1 MRIANR
7 LLLGATVLVWASA
20 PLLAQT
26 GARPAVPAVPAQPG
40 RQALATPAPKPMAA
54 TAAPTA
60 APASAAPNTDDPPT
74 TDDVAAP
81 TASDA
86 PPSASAEPP
95 SAAPPSADAPVSTPK
110 PVAAPASTAAPV
122 AAAPT
127 ASGKPPAVPPKG
139 AAAQTASAAPATS
152 AAPDTKTEDTASP
165 APAEP
170 AEPEGNPDD
179 SNSIVATV
187 NDQSISD
194 YEVRQRVALYLATS
208 GINQQ
213 LTPDQK
219 KRIRSQILES
229 LEAEKIQLQ
238 EAVKKKIT
246 VSPVEVDKRINAMM
260 TDNKFTIEQLRETLT
275 KAGASEEALRAQI
288 TASIAWMK
296 TVQDEYGDRVNITPE
311 MVDAE
316 MARHAEGANKP
327 HYRVLEIF
335 LPVENP
341 EQDAKVKKDAEEII
355 KQLHQGAPFP
365 MVARQFSQH
374 PTAATNGDMGW
385 VNDGQLAPELN
396 DAVRK
401 LEVGG
406 MTDPIRS
413 TGGYY
418 ILALRE
424 RQEPMGTKIDTA
436 PKGPTG
442 PAGTLPLARLLFPV
456 SPKAPKAELDNIM
469 NVANQITQRYQGCAS
484 LEGIHKQLTGTVYMD
499 LGNAKLE
506 ELSPQIQKAMANTGP
521 GEAAQPFMSEAGI
534 ELIARCDK
542 RPEIKTAYVMPTR
555 QQVEDQLFQNQIS
568 ALARRYLR
576 DLKRAANIQV
586 RDETQPDA
594 LIR

>member
-20 PLLAQT
+20 PLLAQS
-26 GARPAVPAVPAQPG
+26 GAPAVPPLPG
-40 RQALATPAPKPMAA
+40 KQALAKPGPLTASATP
-54 TAAPTA
+54 A
-60 APASAAPNTDDPPT
+60 APALSAAPSTDDPPT
-74 TDDVAAP
+74 TNDIAAP

-86 PPSASAEPP
+86 PPTASDETATP
-95 SAAPPSADAPVSTPK
+95 AAPPVSPPAPITASAPPAADAPPQS
-110 PVAAPASTAAPV
+110 PVTKQAAVPAKEGTAPAAS
-122 AAAPT
+122 APT
-127 ASGKPPAVPPKG
+127 AQDVKNDD
-139 AAAQTASAAPATS
+139 TASA
-152 AAPDTKTEDTASP
+152 

-170 AEPEGNPDD
+170 AEPPRDPDD
-179 SNSIVATV
+179 FNSIVATV

-208 GINQQ
+208 GITQQ
-213 LTPDQK
+213 LTPEQR
-219 KRIRSQILES
+219 KRIRSQILEN

-260 TDNKFTIEQLRETLT
+260 ADNKFTIQQLRATLA

-296 TVQDEYGDRVNITPE
+296 TVQDEYGDRVNVTPE

-316 MARHAEGANKP
+316 LARHAEGANKP

-335 LPVENP
+335 LPVDNP

-355 KQLHQGAPFP
+355 KQLQQGAPFA

-385 VNDGQLAPELN
+385 INDGQLAPELN
-396 DAVRK
+396 EALRK
-401 LEVGG
+401 LQVGA

-456 SPKAPKAELDNIM
+456 DPRGPKKELDNIM
-469 NVANQITQRYQGCAS
+469 NVANQIQQRFQGCPA
-484 LEGIHKQLTGTVYMD
+484 LEDIHKQLKGTIYMD

-521 GEAAQPFMSEAGI
+521 GDAAAPFFSDAGI

>member
-1 MRIANR
+1 MRSTNKLTMRIANR
-7 LLLGATVLVWASA
+7 LLLGATVLACASA
-20 PLLAQT
+20 PLLAQNS
-26 GARPAVPAVPAQPG
+26 ARPAAVPHMPG
-40 RQALATPAPKPMAA
+40 KQALAAPAPI
-54 TAAPTA
+54 T
-60 APASAAPNTDDPPT
+60 ASAAPALAAPSTDDPPT
-74 TDDVAAP
+74 TDDIAAP
-81 TASDA
+81 SASDA
-86 PPSASAEPP
+86 PPSTDP
-95 SAAPPSADAPVSTPK
+95 APPVTVSAPVTAPVTAPA
-110 PVAAPASTAAPV
+110 PVAAPV
-122 AAAPT
+122 APT
-127 ASGKPPAVPPKG
+127 APQRQAAVPPKG
-139 AAAQTASAAPATS
+139 TAAQSPPATANAS
-152 AAPDTKTEDTASP
+152 TVQEAKNDDTAVA

-170 AEPEGNPDD
+170 AEPQGNPDD

-208 GINQQ
+208 GITQQ
-213 LTPDQK
+213 LTPDQR
-219 KRIRSQILES
+219 KRIRGQILEN
-229 LEAEKIQLQ
+229 LESEKIQLQ

-246 VSPVEVDKRINAMM
+246 VSPTEVDKRINAMM
-260 TDNKFTIEQLRETLT
+260 ADNKFTIQQLRTTLT
-275 KAGASEEALRAQI
+275 NAGASEEALRAQI

-296 TVQDEYGDRVNITPE
+296 TVQDEYGDRVNVTPE

-316 MARHAEGANKP
+316 LARHAEGANKP

-335 LPVENP
+335 LPVDNP
-341 EQDAKVKKDAEEII
+341 EQDSKVKKDAEEII
-355 KQLHQGAPFP
+355 KQLQQGAPFS

-385 VNDGQLAPELN
+385 INDGQLAPELN
-396 DAVRK
+396 DALRK
-401 LEVGG
+401 LQVGA

-456 SPKAPKAELDNIM
+456 DPRSPKAELDNIM
-469 NVANQITQRYQGCAS
+469 SVANQISQRFQGCAA
-484 LEGIHKQLTGTVYMD
+484 LEDIHKQLKGTIYMD

-521 GEAAQPFMSEAGI
+521 GDAAQPFFSDAGI

-542 RPEIKTAYVMPTR
+542 RPEIKTAYVLPTR
-555 QQVEDQLFQNQIS
+555 QQIEDQLFQNQIS